1 VTHAPAPL
9 TGPHRPG
16 ITTAAA
22 LAASAA
28 LALGSLAA
36 GTTAHAAVDDGLVLK
51 YNLTET
57 AGTVAEDSSGN
68 GRNGV
73 VSGDATLLGAEGLQL
88 GGSNAY
94 VKLPDDVMRGL
105 DSITVSTDVKIA
117 ADQGTPYFIWGL
129 GNTSNGA
136 GNGYLF
142 TTGNS
147 YRTSIASGNWSTEQT
162 TSANRDLARGAW
174 KTITYTLSGGTA
186 VLYEDGTE
194 VARKTGV
201 TITPGS
207 IGGGTT
213 TANYL
218 GRSVYSADK
227 YLKGQVRDFRIYDRA
242 LSADEVRELGYVS
255 PEQRVALDLQELTLG
270 DTSAVTTDLSLP
282 AAGPNGSVYTWS
294 STDPATVSADGAVTR
309 PAYRTGNASVT
320 LTATATSGGA
330 SASKSFAVT
339 VLEDI
344 SDRQK
349 TTEAAAAL
357 NVWDAD
363 AIRGNIT
370 LPTAGLHG
378 TKVEWKSGDDAVI
391 TATGEVTRPAY
402 GSKPAVLNLQ
412 ATVTAGK
419 AKEQKRFRV
428 TVLPL
433 PRAEAKEG
441 YAFAYFTGNDLAGEN
456 IYMAASRGNDALKW
470 DELNGG
476 KPVLSSSL
484 GTKGL
489 RDPFV
494 IRSPEGDKFYLIAT
508 DLSIGSGTSWDA
520 SQRQGSRYIEV
531 WESTD
536 LVNWSAQRH
545 VKVSPDTAGNTWAP
559 EAHYDAR
566 IGAYVVY
573 WASKIY
579 ADNDPNHSG
588 GTYNKMMYA
597 TTRDFRTFSEAKV
610 WNDPGNSVID
620 STVIEE
626 GGTFYRFTKDEGQVS
641 GCLDIMQ
648 EKSDDLLAVDLPATS
663 PRNWTL
669 MGNCIGKKAG
679 TGGVEGPTVFKSNTG
694 DKYYLFVD
702 EFGGRGYIPL
712 ESTSLENPDWK
723 LSTNYELPRAPR
735 HGTVLPVT
743 KTELERLRTQLG

>member
-1 VTHAPAPL
+1 MA
-9 TGPHRPG
+9 
-16 ITTAAA
+16 TAAA

-28 LALGSLAA
+28 LALGGLVAA
-36 GTTAHAAVDDGLVLK
+36 APAHSAVDDGLVLK
-51 YNLTET
+51 YNLTEA

-68 GRNGV
+68 GRNGTI
-73 VSGDATLLGAEGLQL
+73 SGDATRLGGEGLQL
-88 GGSNAY
+88 GGTDAH
-94 VKLPDDVMRGL
+94 VRLPNDVMRGL

-117 ADQGTPYFIWGL
+117 ADQGAPYFIWGL
-129 GNTSNGA
+129 GNTTNGT

-142 TTGNS
+142 TTGS
-147 YRTSIASGNWSTEQT
+147 AYRTSIATGNWATEQT

-194 VARKTGV
+194 VARKSGV

-218 GRSVYSADK
+218 GRSVYSGDK
-227 YLKGQVRDFRIYDRA
+227 YLKGQVRDFRIYNRA

-255 PEQRVALDLQELTLG
+255 PDQRVALDLQDLSLG
-270 DTSAVTTDLSLP
+270 DTSAVTANLKLP
-282 AAGPNGSVYTWS
+282 ATGPNGSAYTWAS
-294 STDPATVSADGAVTR
+294 SDPATVSVQGSVTR
-309 PAYRTGNASVT
+309 PANGTGDAAVT
-320 LTATATSGGA
+320 LTATATSGAA
-330 SASKSFAVT
+330 SASKTFTVT
-339 VLEDI
+339 VPEDI
-344 SDRQK
+344 SDDQK
-349 TTEAAAAL
+349 VTEAAAAL
-357 NVWDAD
+357 TVWDAD

-370 LPTAGLHG
+370 LPTAGLYG
-378 TKVEWKSGDDAVI
+378 TAVEWKSNDDAVL
-391 TATGEVTRPAY
+391 TSTGEVTRPAY
-402 GSKPAVLNLQ
+402 GSKSAVLNLQ
-412 ATVTAGK
+412 ATVTLGK
-419 AKEQKRFRV
+419 AKTKKKFRV

-433 PRAEAKEG
+433 PKAEAKEG

-476 KPVLSSSL
+476 NPVLKSGL

-489 RDPFV
+489 RDPFI
-494 IRSPEGDKFYLIAT
+494 IRSPEGDKFYMIAT
-508 DLSIGSGTSWDA
+508 DLSIGSGTSWDS
-520 SQRQGSRYIEV
+520 SQRQGSKYIEV

-559 EAHYDAR
+559 EAHYDEK

-573 WASKIY
+573 WASKLY
-579 ADNDPNHSG
+579 ADNDPNHTG
-588 GTYNKMMYA
+588 GTYNKMMYS
-597 TTRDFRTFSEAKV
+597 TTRDFRTFTEAKV

-620 STVIEE
+620 STVIKE
-626 GGTFYRFTKDEGQVS
+626 GDTYYRFTKDEGQVS

-648 EKSDDLLAVDLPATS
+648 EKSSDLLAIDVPATN
-663 PRNWTL
+663 PRNWSL
-669 MGNCIGKKAG
+669 MANCIGKKAG
-679 TGGVEGPTVFKSNTG
+679 TGGVEGPTIFKSNTEE
-694 DKYYLFVD
+694 KYYLFVD

-743 KTELERLRTQLG
+743 RAELERLHSQL

>member
-1 VTHAPAPL
+1 MLPTHPRAR
-9 TGPHRPG
+9 TGPA
-16 ITTAAA
+16 ITMAAA

-28 LALGSLAA
+28 LALGGLVAA
-36 GTTAHAAVDDGLVLK
+36 APANAAVDDGLVLK
-51 YNLTET
+51 YNLTDT
-57 AGTVAEDSSGN
+57 AGTVAQDSSGN
-68 GRNGV
+68 GRDGV
-73 VSGDATLLGAEGLQL
+73 ISGDATSLGSEGLRL
-88 GGSNAY
+88 GGSNGH
-94 VKLPDDVMRGL
+94 VRLPNDVMRGL

-129 GNTSNGA
+129 GNTSNGT

-142 TTGNS
+142 TTGNA
-147 YRTSIASGNWSTEQT
+147 YRTSIATGNWSTEQT

-186 VLYEDGTE
+186 VLYEDGAE

-207 IGGGTT
+207 IGAGTT

-218 GRSVYSADK
+218 GRSVYSGDK
-227 YLKGQVRDFRIYDRA
+227 YLKGQVRDFRIYNRA

-255 PEQRVALDLQELTLG
+255 PEQRVALDLQELSLG
-270 DTSAVTTDLSLP
+270 DTSAVTANLTLP
-282 AAGPNGSVYTWS
+282 ASGPNGSAYSWS
-294 STDPATVSADGAVTR
+294 SSNPAIVSADGTVTR
-309 PAYRTGNASVT
+309 PAYRSGNAAVT
-320 LTATATSGGA
+320 LTATASSGGA
-330 SASKSFAVT
+330 SASKSFDIT

-344 SDRQK
+344 SDDQK
-349 TTEAAAAL
+349 VSEASVAL
-357 NVWDAD
+357 TVWDAD

-378 TKVEWKSGDDAVI
+378 TTVEWKSGDDAVI
-391 TATGEVTRPAY
+391 TDTGEVTRPAY
-402 GSKPAVLNLQ
+402 GSKSAVLNLQ
-412 ATVTAGK
+412 ATVSFGK
-419 AKEQKRFRV
+419 AKVRKKFRV

-433 PRAEAKEG
+433 PKAEAKEG

-456 IYMAASRGNDALKW
+456 IYLAASRGNDALKW

-476 KPVLSSSL
+476 KPVLTSSL

-536 LVNWSAQRH
+536 LVSWSAQRH

-559 EAHYDAR
+559 EAHYDAT

-597 TTRDFRTFSEAKV
+597 TTRDFRTFTEAKV

-626 GGTFYRFTKDEGQVS
+626 NGTFYRFTKDEGQVS

-648 EKSDDLLAVDLPATS
+648 EKSDDLLAVDLPGSS
-663 PRNWTL
+663 PRNWSL
-669 MGNCIGKKAG
+669 MVNCIGKKAG

-723 LSTNYELPRAPR
+723 LATNYELPRAPR

-743 KTELERLRTQLG
+743 KTELDRLRSQLG

>member
-1 VTHAPAPL
+1 MLPTHSRAR
-9 TGPHRPG
+9 TGPAL
-16 ITTAAA
+16 ITAAA
-22 LAASAA
+22 LVLGGLAASAP
-28 LALGSLAA
+28 
-36 GTTAHAAVDDGLVLK
+36 AHAAVDDGLVLK
-51 YNLTET
+51 YNLTEA

-73 VSGDATLLGAEGLQL
+73 ISGDATSLGSEGLQL
-88 GGSNAY
+88 GGTNGH
-94 VKLPDDVMRGL
+94 VRLPNDVMRGL
-105 DSITVSTDVKIA
+105 SSITVSTDVKIA
-117 ADQGTPYFIWGL
+117 ADQGAPYFIWGM
-129 GNTSNGA
+129 GNTTNGT

-142 TTGNS
+142 TTGNA
-147 YRTSIASGNWSTEQT
+147 YRTSIATGNWSTEQT
-162 TSANRDLARGAW
+162 LSANRDLARGAW

-218 GRSVYSADK
+218 GRSVYSGDR
-227 YLKGQVRDFRIYDRA
+227 YLKGQVRDFRIYNRA

-255 PEQRVALDLQELTLG
+255 PEQRVALDLQELSLG
-270 DTSAVTTDLSLP
+270 DTSAVIANLKLP
-282 AAGPNGSVYTWS
+282 LTGPNGSAYTWS
-294 STDPATVSADGAVTR
+294 SSDPATVSAQGAVTR
-309 PAYRTGNASVT
+309 PAHGTGDAAVT

-330 SASKSFAVT
+330 SASKSFTVT
-339 VLEDI
+339 VPEDI
-344 SDRQK
+344 SDDQK
-349 TTEAAAAL
+349 VTEAAAAL
-357 NVWDAD
+357 KVWDAD
-363 AIRGNIT
+363 AVRGNIT
-370 LPTAGLHG
+370 LPTAGLYG
-378 TKVEWKSGDDAVI
+378 TKVAWESSDSAVI
-391 TATGEVTRPAY
+391 TGTGEVTRPAF
-402 GSKPAVLNLQ
+402 GSEPAKLNLH
-412 ATVTAGK
+412 ATVSLGK
-419 AKEQKRFRV
+419 TKDRKKFRV

-433 PRAEAKEG
+433 PKAEAKEG
-441 YAFAYFTGNDLAGEN
+441 YAFAYFTGNNLAGEN

-476 KPVLSSSL
+476 KPVLKSGL

-489 RDPFV
+489 RDPFI
-494 IRSPEGDKFYLIAT
+494 IRSPEGDKFYMIAT
-508 DLSIGSGTSWDA
+508 DLSIGSGTSWDS
-520 SQRQGSRYIEV
+520 SQRQGSQYIEV

-536 LVNWSAQRH
+536 LVNWSEQRH

-559 EAHYDAR
+559 EAHYDEK

-579 ADNDPNHSG
+579 ADNDPDHTG
-588 GTYNKMMYA
+588 GTHNKMMYS
-597 TTRDFRTFSEAKV
+597 TTRDFRTFTEAKV

-620 STVIEE
+620 STVIKE
-626 GGTFYRFTKDEGQVS
+626 GDTYYRFTKDEGQVS

-648 EKSDDLLAVDLPATS
+648 EKSGDLLAVDMPATN

-669 MGNCIGKKAG
+669 MANCIGKKAG
-679 TGGVEGPTVFKSNTG
+679 TGGVEGPTIFKSNTEE
-694 DKYYLFVD
+694 KYYLFVD

-712 ESTSLENPDWK
+712 ESTSLENPNWK
-723 LSTNYELPRAPR
+723 LSSNYELPRAPR

-743 KTELERLRTQLG
+743 KTELERLRSRLG

>member
-1 VTHAPAPL
+1 MLPIHPRAR
-9 TGPHRPG
+9 TGPAL
-16 ITTAAA
+16 TTAAA

-28 LALGSLAA
+28 LALGGLVAA
-36 GTTAHAAVDDGLVLK
+36 APAHAAVDDGLVLK
-51 YNLTET
+51 YNLTDT
-57 AGTVAEDSSGN
+57 AAGTVAQDSSGN

-73 VSGDATLLGAEGLQL
+73 ISGDATALGSEGLQL
-88 GGSNAY
+88 GGSNGY
-94 VKLPDDVMRGL
+94 VKLPNDVMRGL

-117 ADQGTPYFIWGL
+117 ADQSSPYFIWGL
-129 GNTSNGA
+129 GNTTNGT

-142 TTGNS
+142 TTGNA
-147 YRTSIASGNWSTEQT
+147 YRTSIATGNWSTEQT
-162 TSANRDLARGAW
+162 LSANRDLARGAW

-207 IGGGTT
+207 IGAGTT

-218 GRSVYSADK
+218 GRSVYSGDK
-227 YLKGQVRDFRIYDRA
+227 YLKGQVRDFRIYNRA

-255 PEQRVALDLQELTLG
+255 PEQRVALDLQELSLG
-270 DTSAVTTDLSLP
+270 DTSAVTADLTLP
-282 AAGPNGSVYTWS
+282 TSGPNGSSYNWS
-294 STDPATVSADGAVTR
+294 SSNPAVVSADGTVTR
-309 PAYRTGNASVT
+309 PAYRSGNAAVT
-320 LTATATSGGA
+320 LTATATSGAA
-330 SASKSFAVT
+330 SASRSFDVT

-344 SDRQK
+344 SDDQK
-349 TTEAAAAL
+349 VSEASAAL
-357 NVWDAD
+357 TVWDAD

-391 TATGEVTRPAY
+391 TSTGEVTRPAY
-402 GSKPAVLNLQ
+402 GSKSAVLNLQ
-412 ATVTAGK
+412 ATVGLGK
-419 AKEQKRFRV
+419 AKAKKKFRV

-433 PRAEAKEG
+433 PKAEAKEG

-456 IYMAASRGNDALKW
+456 IYLAASRGNDALKW

-476 KPVLSSSL
+476 KPVLNSSL

-559 EAHYDAR
+559 EAHYDAK

-597 TTRDFRTFSEAKV
+597 TTRDFRTFTEAKV

-626 GGTFYRFTKDEGQVS
+626 NGSYYRFTKDEGQVS

-648 EKSDDLLAVDLPATS
+648 EKSDDLLAVDLPGTN
-663 PRNWTL
+663 PRNWSL

-679 TGGVEGPTVFKSNTG
+679 TGGVEGPTVFKSNAG

-712 ESTSLENPDWK
+712 ESSSLENPDWK

-743 KTELERLRTQLG
+743 KTELDRLHSQLG

>member
-255 PEQRVALDLQELTLG
+255 PEQRVTLDLQELTLG

>member
-1 VTHAPAPL
+1 MTHVPLRARSGPAL
-9 TGPHRPG
+9 L
-16 ITTAAA
+16 TAAA
-22 LAASAA
+22 L
-28 LALGSLAA
+28 LLGSVAA

-57 AGTVAEDSSGN
+57 AGTVAADSSGN
-68 GRNGV
+68 GRDGV
-73 VSGDATLLGAEGLQL
+73 ISGDATPLGGEGLQL
-88 GGSNAY
+88 GGNDGY
-94 VKLPDDVMRGL
+94 VRLPNDVMRGL

-117 ADQGTPYFIWGL
+117 PDQGTPYFIWGL

-147 YRTSIASGNWSTEQT
+147 YRTSIATGNWSTEQT
-162 TSANRDLARGAW
+162 LSANRDLARGAW

-227 YLKGQVRDFRIYDRA
+227 YLKGQVRDFRIYNRA
-242 LSADEVRELGYVS
+242 LSAGEVRELGYVS
-255 PEQRVALDLQELTLG
+255 PEQRVALDLQELSLG
-270 DTSAVTTDLSLP
+270 DTSGVTADLTLP
-282 AAGPNGSVYTWS
+282 AAGPNGSSFTWTS
-294 STDPATVSADGAVTR
+294 SDPATVSADGKVTR
-309 PAYRTGNASVT
+309 PAYRTGNATVT
-320 LTATATSGGA
+320 LTATASSGLA
-330 SASKSFAVT
+330 SASKSFTVT

-344 SDRQK
+344 SERQK
-349 TTEAAAAL
+349 ASEAAAAL
-357 NVWDAD
+357 TVWDAG

-378 TKVEWKSGDDAVI
+378 TKVDWKSSDPAVI
-391 TATGEVTRPAY
+391 TASGEVTRPAY
-402 GSKPAVLNLQ
+402 GEAPVELRLL

-419 AKEQKRFRV
+419 TKEQKRFRV

-433 PRAEAKEG
+433 PKAEAKEG

-476 KPVLSSSL
+476 KPVLNSSL

-494 IRSPEGDKFYLIAT
+494 IRSPEGDKFYLVAT

-536 LVNWSAQRH
+536 LVNWSEQRH

-559 EAHYDAR
+559 EAHYDEK

-579 ADNDPNHSG
+579 AASDPNHTG

-597 TTRDFRTFSEAKV
+597 TTRDFRTFTEAKV

-648 EKSDDLLAVDLPATS
+648 EKSDDLLAVDLPATN

-669 MGNCIGKKAG
+669 MGNCIGRNAG

-712 ESTSLENPDWK
+712 ESASLENPDWK
-723 LSTNYELPRAPR
+723 LSANYELPRAPR

-743 KTELERLRTQLG
+743 RTELERLRSQLG

>member
-1 VTHAPAPL
+1 MLPL
-9 TGPHRPG
+9 HSRARTGPA

-88 GGSNAY
+88 GGSNGY

-255 PEQRVALDLQELTLG
+255 PEQRVTLDLQELTLG

-294 STDPATVSADGAVTR
+294 STNPATVSADGAVTR

>member
-1 VTHAPAPL
+1 MTHVPLRARSGPAL
-9 TGPHRPG
+9 L
-16 ITTAAA
+16 TAAA
-22 LAASAA
+22 L
-28 LALGSLAA
+28 LLGSVAA

-57 AGTVAEDSSGN
+57 AGTVAADSSGN
-68 GRNGV
+68 GRDGV
-73 VSGDATLLGAEGLQL
+73 ISGDATPLGGEGLQL
-88 GGSNAY
+88 GGNDGY
-94 VKLPDDVMRGL
+94 VRLPNDVMRGL

-117 ADQGTPYFIWGL
+117 PDQGTPYFIWGL

-147 YRTSIASGNWSTEQT
+147 YRTSIATGNWSTEQT
-162 TSANRDLARGAW
+162 LSANRDLARGAW

-227 YLKGQVRDFRIYDRA
+227 YLKGQVRDFRIYNRA
-242 LSADEVRELGYVS
+242 LSAGEVRELGYVS
-255 PEQRVALDLQELTLG
+255 PEQRVALDLQELSLG
-270 DTSAVTTDLSLP
+270 DTSGVTADLTLP
-282 AAGPNGSVYTWS
+282 AAGPNGSSFTWTS
-294 STDPATVSADGAVTR
+294 SDPATVSADGKVTR
-309 PAYRTGNASVT
+309 PAYRTGNATVT
-320 LTATATSGGA
+320 LTATASSGLA
-330 SASKSFAVT
+330 SASKSFTVT

-344 SDRQK
+344 SERQK
-349 TTEAAAAL
+349 ASEAAAAL
-357 NVWDAD
+357 TVWDAG

-378 TKVEWKSGDDAVI
+378 TKVDWKSSDPAVI
-391 TATGEVTRPAY
+391 TASGEVTRPAY
-402 GSKPAVLNLQ
+402 GEAPVELRLL

-419 AKEQKRFRV
+419 TKEQKRFRV

-433 PRAEAKEG
+433 PKAEAKEG

-476 KPVLSSSL
+476 KPVLNSSL

-559 EAHYDAR
+559 EAHYDEK

-579 ADNDPNHSG
+579 AASDPSHTG

-597 TTRDFRTFSEAKV
+597 TTRDFRTFTEAKV

-648 EKSDDLLAVDLPATS
+648 EKSDDLLAVDLPATN

-669 MGNCIGKKAG
+669 MGNCIGRNAG

-712 ESTSLENPDWK
+712 ESASLENPDWK
-723 LSTNYELPRAPR
+723 LSANYELPRAPR

-743 KTELERLRTQLG
+743 RTELERLRSQLG

>member
-1 VTHAPAPL
+1 MLPPHVRAR
-9 TGPHRPG
+9 TGPALTTTAG
-16 ITTAAA
+16 AVATAAA
-22 LAASAA
+22 LVLGGLTAGAPAS
-28 LALGSLAA
+28 
-36 GTTAHAAVDDGLVLK
+36 AAVDDGLVLK
-51 YNLTET
+51 YSLTEP
-57 AGTVAEDSSGN
+57 AGTIVEDSSGN
-68 GRNGV
+68 GRNGEI
-73 VSGDATLLGAEGLQL
+73 SGDATRLGSEGLQL
-88 GGSNAY
+88 GGTNGH
-94 VKLPDDVMRGL
+94 VRLPNDVMRGL
-105 DSITVSTDVKIA
+105 TSITVSTDVKIA
-117 ADQGTPYFIWGL
+117 SDQGAPYFIWGM
-129 GNTSNGA
+129 GNTTNGA

-162 TSANRDLARGAW
+162 ISANRDLAREAW
-174 KTITYTLSGGTA
+174 KTLTYTLNGGTA

-194 VARKTGV
+194 VARKSGV

-218 GRSVYSADK
+218 GRSVYSGDK
-227 YLKGQVRDFRIYDRA
+227 YLKGQVRDFRIYNRA
-242 LSADEVRELGYVS
+242 LSASEVRELGYIS
-255 PEQRVALDLQELTLG
+255 PEQRVTLDLQELSLG
-270 DTSAVTTDLSLP
+270 DTSAVTVNLKLP
-282 AAGPNGSVYTWS
+282 VTGPNGSAYTWS
-294 STDPATVSADGAVTR
+294 SSDPTVVSAQGAVTR
-309 PAYRTGNASVT
+309 PAHGTGNAAVT
-320 LTATATSGGA
+320 LTARATSGGA
-330 SASKSFAVT
+330 SASKAFTVT

-344 SDRQK
+344 SDEQK
-349 TTEAAAAL
+349 VSEAAAAL
-357 NVWDAD
+357 NIWDAE

-370 LPTAGLHG
+370 LPAAGLHG
-378 TKVEWKSGDDAVI
+378 TDVDWQSSDEPVI

-402 GSKPAVLNLQ
+402 GSEPAKLNLH
-412 ATVTAGK
+412 ATVSIGK
-419 AKEQKRFRV
+419 TKIRKKFRV

-433 PRAEAKEG
+433 PKAEAKEG

-456 IYMAASRGNDALKW
+456 IFMAASRGNDALKW

-476 KPVLSSSL
+476 KPVLKSGL

-489 RDPFV
+489 RDPFI
-494 IRSPEGDKFYLIAT
+494 IRSPEGDKFYMIAT
-508 DLSIGSGTSWDA
+508 DLSIGGGTSWDS
-520 SQRQGSRYIEV
+520 SQRQGSQYIEV

-536 LVNWSAQRH
+536 LVNWSEQRH

-559 EAHYDAR
+559 EAHYDEK

-579 ADNDPNHSG
+579 NANDPAHAG
-588 GTYNKMMYA
+588 GTHNKMMYS
-597 TTRDFRTFSEAKV
+597 TTRDFRTFTEAKV

-620 STVIEE
+620 STVIKE
-626 GGTFYRFTKDEGQVS
+626 GDTFYRFTKDEGRVS

-648 EKSDDLLAVDLPATS
+648 EKSDDLLAVDLPATN
-663 PRNWTL
+663 PRNWAL

-679 TGGVEGPTVFKSNTG
+679 TGGVEGPTIVKSNTEE
-694 DKYYLFVD
+694 KYYLFVD

-723 LSTNYELPRAPR
+723 LSTDYELPRAPR

-743 KTELERLRTQLG
+743 KAELERLRSQLG

>member
-1 VTHAPAPL
+1 MTLRAR
-9 TGPHRPG
+9 TGPAVL
-16 ITTAAA
+16 TAAA
-22 LAASAA
+22 LVF
-28 LALGSLAA
+28 GGLAA
-36 GTTAHAAVDDGLVLK
+36 GDPAQAAIDDGLVLK
-51 YNLTET
+51 YNLTELT
-57 AGTVAEDSSGN
+57 GSVAEDSSGN

-73 VSGDATLLGAEGLQL
+73 ISGDASRLGDEGLQL
-88 GGSNAY
+88 GGTNAH
-94 VKLPDDVMRGL
+94 VRLPNDVMRGL
-105 DSITVSTDVKIA
+105 DSITVSTDVKLATDQA
-117 ADQGTPYFIWGL
+117 APYFIWGL

-147 YRTSIASGNWSTEQT
+147 YRTSIASGNWATEQT

-174 KTITYTLSGGTA
+174 KTITYTLTGGTA

-194 VARKTGV
+194 VARKSGV
-201 TITPGS
+201 TITPAS
-207 IGGGTT
+207 IGGGSTS
-213 TANYL
+213 ANYL
-218 GRSVYSADK
+218 GRSVYSGDK
-227 YLKGQVRDFRIYDRA
+227 YLKGQVRDFRIYNRA
-242 LSADEVRELGYVS
+242 LSAAEVRELGYVS
-255 PEQRVALDLQELTLG
+255 PEQRVALDLQDLSLG
-270 DTSAVTTDLSLP
+270 DTTAVTADLKLP
-282 AAGPNGSVYTWS
+282 LTGPNGSAYTWTSSNEGIVS
-294 STDPATVSADGAVTR
+294 STGAVTR
-309 PAYRTGNASVT
+309 PAHGTGNATVT
-320 LTATATSGGA
+320 LTATATSGAA
-330 SASKSFAVT
+330 SAPKSFTVT
-339 VLEDI
+339 VPEDI
-344 SDRQK
+344 SDDQK
-349 TTEAAAAL
+349 VSEATAAL

-378 TKVEWKSGDDAVI
+378 TSVEWKSNDDAVV
-391 TATGEVTRPAY
+391 TPTGEVTRPTY
-402 GSKPAVLNLQ
+402 GSKSVVLNLQ
-412 ATVTAGK
+412 ASVTLGK
-419 AKEQKRFRV
+419 AKDKKKFRV

-433 PRAEAKEG
+433 PKTEAKEG
-441 YAFAYFTGNDLAGEN
+441 YAFSYFTGNDIAGEN
-456 IYMAASRGNDALKW
+456 IFMAASRGNDALKW

-476 KPVLSSSL
+476 KPVVKSNL

-494 IRSPEGDKFYLIAT
+494 IRSPEGDKFYMIAT

-520 SQRQGSRYIEV
+520 SQRQGSQYLEV

-536 LVNWSAQRH
+536 LVNWSEQRH

-559 EAHYDAR
+559 EAHYDEK

-588 GTYNKMMYA
+588 GTHNKMMYS

-610 WNDPGNSVID
+610 WNDPGDSVID
-620 STVIEE
+620 STVIKE
-626 GGTFYRFTKDEGQVS
+626 GDTYYRFTKDEARVS

-648 EKSDDLLAVDLPATS
+648 EKSKDLLAVDLPATN
-663 PRNWTL
+663 PRNWSL
-669 MGNCIGKKAG
+669 MANCIGKNAG

-694 DKYYLFVD
+694 EKYYLFVD

-723 LSTNYELPRAPR
+723 LASNYELPRAPR

-743 KTELERLRTQLG
+743 KTELERLRSQLG

>member
-1 VTHAPAPL
+1 MLPTHSRAR
-9 TGPHRPG
+9 TGPAM
-16 ITTAAA
+16 TVAAA

-28 LALGSLAA
+28 LALGGLVAA
-36 GTTAHAAVDDGLVLK
+36 APAHSAVDDGLVLK
-51 YNLTET
+51 YNLTEA

-73 VSGDATLLGAEGLQL
+73 ISGDATPLGGEGLQL
-88 GGSNAY
+88 GGTNAH
-94 VKLPDDVMRGL
+94 VRLPNDVMRGL

-117 ADQGTPYFIWGL
+117 ADQGAPYFIWGM
-129 GNTSNGA
+129 GNTTSGT

-147 YRTSIASGNWSTEQT
+147 YRTSIASGNWATEQT

-218 GRSVYSADK
+218 GRSVYAGDK
-227 YLKGQVRDFRIYDRA
+227 YLKGQVRDFRVYNRA

-255 PEQRVALDLQELTLG
+255 PEQRVALDLQDLSLG
-270 DTSAVTTDLSLP
+270 DTSAVTAGLKLP
-282 AAGPNGSVYTWS
+282 TAGPNGSAYTWS
-294 STDPATVSADGAVTR
+294 SSDPATVSAQGAVTR
-309 PAYRTGNASVT
+309 PANGTGDATVT
-320 LTATATSGGA
+320 LSATATSGDA
-330 SASKSFAVT
+330 SASKSFTVT
-339 VLEDI
+339 VPEDI
-344 SDRQK
+344 SDDQK
-349 TTEAAAAL
+349 VTEASAAL

-378 TKVEWKSGDDAVI
+378 TAVEWKSNDAAVI

-402 GSKPAVLNLQ
+402 GSKAAVLNLQ
-412 ATVTAGK
+412 ATVALGK
-419 AKEQKRFRV
+419 AKAKKKFRV

-433 PRAEAKEG
+433 PKAEAKEG

-476 KPVLSSSL
+476 NPVLKSGL

-489 RDPFV
+489 RDPFI
-494 IRSPEGDKFYLIAT
+494 IRSPEGDKFYMIAT
-508 DLSIGSGTSWDA
+508 DLSIGSGTSWDS
-520 SQRQGSRYIEV
+520 SQRQGSQYIEV

-536 LVNWSAQRH
+536 LVTWSGQRH
-545 VKVSPDTAGNTWAP
+545 VNVSPDTAGNTWAP
-559 EAHYDAR
+559 EAHYDAK

-579 ADNDPNHSG
+579 AENDPNHTG
-588 GTYNKMMYA
+588 GTYNKMMYS
-597 TTRDFRTFSEAKV
+597 TTRDFRTFTEAKV

-620 STVIEE
+620 STVIKE
-626 GGTFYRFTKDEGQVS
+626 GDTYYRFTKDEGQVS

-648 EKSDDLLAVDLPATS
+648 EKSSDLLAIDLPATN

-679 TGGVEGPTVFKSNTG
+679 TGGVEGPTIFKSNTEE
-694 DKYYLFVD
+694 KYYLFVD

-743 KTELERLRTQLG
+743 KTELERLHSQL

>member
-1 VTHAPAPL
+1 MFLAPFRARR
-9 TGPHRPG
+9 GPAL
-16 ITTAAA
+16 ITAAA
-22 LAASAA
+22 VM
-28 LALGSLAA
+28 LGGLAA
-36 GTTAHAAVDDGLVLK
+36 GSPAQAAVDDGLVLK

-73 VSGDATLLGAEGLQL
+73 ISGDATTLGTEGLQL
-88 GGSNAY
+88 GGTNGH
-94 VKLPDDVMRGL
+94 VRLPNDVMRGL
-105 DSITVSTDVKIA
+105 DSITVSTDVKISP
-117 ADQGTPYFIWGL
+117 DQGAPYFIWGM
-129 GNTSNGA
+129 GNTSNGI

-147 YRTSIASGNWSTEQT
+147 HRTAIASGNWATEQST
-162 TSANRDLARGAW
+162 NAGRDLGRGAW

-227 YLKGQVRDFRIYDRA
+227 YLKGQVRDFRIYNRA

-255 PEQRVALDLQELTLG
+255 PEQRVALDLQNLSLG
-270 DTSAVTTDLSLP
+270 DTSAVVSDLKLP
-282 AAGPNGSVYTWS
+282 LTGPNGSAYTWS
-294 STDPATVSADGAVTR
+294 SSDAAIVSAQGAVTR
-309 PAYRTGNASVT
+309 PAHGEGTATVT
-320 LTATATSGGA
+320 LSATASWGGA
-330 SASKSFAVT
+330 SASRTFSVT
-339 VLEDI
+339 VPEDI
-344 SDRQK
+344 SDAQK
-349 TTEAAAAL
+349 VSEATAAL
-357 NVWDAD
+357 NVWDAE

-370 LPTAGLHG
+370 LPTTGLHG
-378 TKVEWKSGDDAVI
+378 TTVEWKSSDVSVI
-391 TATGEVTRPAY
+391 TATGEVTRPGY
-402 GSKPAVLNLQ
+402 GNRAAELNLQ
-412 ATVTAGK
+412 ATVTLGK
-419 AKEQKRFRV
+419 AKDKKKFRT

-433 PRAEAKEG
+433 PKDEAKEG

-456 IYMAASRGNDALKW
+456 IFMAASRGNDALKW

-476 KPVLSSSL
+476 KPVLKSGL

-494 IRSPEGDKFYLIAT
+494 IRSPEGDKFYMIAT

-520 SQRQGSRYIEV
+520 SQRQGSQYIEV

-536 LVNWSAQRH
+536 LVTWSAQRH

-559 EAHYDAR
+559 EAHYDET

-579 ADNDPNHSG
+579 ADNDPSHSG
-588 GTYNKMMYA
+588 GTYNKMMYS
-597 TTRDFRTFSEAKV
+597 TTRDFRTFTEPKV
-610 WNDPGNSVID
+610 WNDPRNSVID
-620 STVIEE
+620 STVIKE
-626 GGTFYRFTKDEGQVS
+626 GDTFYRFTKDEGRVS

-648 EKSDDLLAVDLPATS
+648 EKSDELLAVDLPATD
-663 PRNWTL
+663 PRNWAL
-669 MGNCIGKKAG
+669 MGNCIGKNAG
-679 TGGVEGPTVFKSNTG
+679 TSGVEGPTVFKSNTEQ
-694 DKYYLFVD
+694 KYYLFVD

-723 LSTNYELPRAPR
+723 LSSNYELPRAPR

-743 KTELERLRTQLG
+743 KAELEQLHGQLG

>member
-1 VTHAPAPL
+1 MLPTHSRARTGPALITAPAL
-9 TGPHRPG
+9 ALGG
-16 ITTAAA
+16 
-22 LAASAA
+22 LAASAP
-28 LALGSLAA
+28 
-36 GTTAHAAVDDGLVLK
+36 AHAAVDDGLVLK
-51 YNLTET
+51 YNLTEA

-73 VSGDATLLGAEGLQL
+73 ISGDATSLGSEGLQL
-88 GGSNAY
+88 GGTNGH
-94 VKLPDDVMRGL
+94 VRLPNDVMRGL
-105 DSITVSTDVKIA
+105 NSITVSTDVKIA
-117 ADQGTPYFIWGL
+117 ADQGAPYFIWGM
-129 GNTSNGA
+129 GNTTNGT

-142 TTGNS
+142 TTGNA
-147 YRTSIASGNWSTEQT
+147 YRTSIATGNWSTEQT
-162 TSANRDLARGAW
+162 LSANRDLARGAW
-174 KTITYTLSGGTA
+174 KTITYTLSGGAA

-218 GRSVYSADK
+218 GRSVYSGDK
-227 YLKGQVRDFRIYDRA
+227 YLKGQVRDFRIYNRA

-255 PEQRVALDLQELTLG
+255 PEQRVALDLQELSLG
-270 DTSAVTTDLSLP
+270 DTSAVIANLKLP
-282 AAGPNGSVYTWS
+282 LTGPNGSAYTWS
-294 STDPATVSADGAVTR
+294 SSDPATVSAQGAVTR
-309 PAYRTGNASVT
+309 PAHGTGDATVT

-330 SASKSFAVT
+330 SASKSFTVT
-339 VLEDI
+339 VPEDI
-344 SDRQK
+344 SDDQK
-349 TTEAAAAL
+349 VTEAAAAL
-357 NVWDAD
+357 KVWDAD

-370 LPTAGLHG
+370 LPTAGLYG
-378 TKVEWKSGDDAVI
+378 TKVAWESSDSAVI
-391 TATGEVTRPAY
+391 TGTGEVTRPAF
-402 GSKPAVLNLQ
+402 GSEPAKLNLH
-412 ATVTAGK
+412 ATVSLGK
-419 AKEQKRFRV
+419 TKDRKKFRV
-428 TVLPL
+428 AVLPL
-433 PRAEAKEG
+433 PKAEAKEG

-476 KPVLSSSL
+476 QPILKSGL

-489 RDPFV
+489 RDPFI
-494 IRSPEGDKFYLIAT
+494 IRSPEGDKFYMIAT
-508 DLSIGSGTSWDA
+508 DLSIGSGTSWDS
-520 SQRQGSRYIEV
+520 SQRQGSQYIEV

-536 LVNWSAQRH
+536 LVNWSEQRH

-559 EAHYDAR
+559 EAHYDEK

-573 WASKIY
+573 WASKLY
-579 ADNDPNHSG
+579 ADNDPNHTG
-588 GTYNKMMYA
+588 GTHNKMMYS
-597 TTRDFRTFSEAKV
+597 TTRDFRTFTEAKV

-620 STVIEE
+620 STVIKE
-626 GGTFYRFTKDEGQVS
+626 GDTYYRFTKDEGQVS

-648 EKSDDLLAVDLPATS
+648 EKSGDLLAVDVPATN

-669 MGNCIGKKAG
+669 MANCIGRKAG
-679 TGGVEGPTVFKSNTG
+679 TGGVEGPTIFKSNTEE
-694 DKYYLFVD
+694 KYYLFVD

-743 KTELERLRTQLG
+743 KTELERLRSRLG

>member
-1 VTHAPAPL
+1 MLPTHSRARTGPALITAPAL
-9 TGPHRPG
+9 ALGG
-16 ITTAAA
+16 
-22 LAASAA
+22 LAASAP
-28 LALGSLAA
+28 
-36 GTTAHAAVDDGLVLK
+36 AHAAVDDGLVLK
-51 YNLTET
+51 YNLTEA

-73 VSGDATLLGAEGLQL
+73 ISGDATSLGSEGLQL
-88 GGSNAY
+88 GGTNGH
-94 VKLPDDVMRGL
+94 VRLPNDVMRGL
-105 DSITVSTDVKIA
+105 NSITVSTDVKIA
-117 ADQGTPYFIWGL
+117 ADQGAPYFIWGM
-129 GNTSNGA
+129 GNTTNGT

-142 TTGNS
+142 TTGNA
-147 YRTSIASGNWSTEQT
+147 YRTSIATGNWSTEQT
-162 TSANRDLARGAW
+162 LSANRDLARGAW

-201 TITPGS
+201 TITPGN

-218 GRSVYSADK
+218 GRSVYSGDK
-227 YLKGQVRDFRIYDRA
+227 YLKGQVRDFRIYNRA

-255 PEQRVALDLQELTLG
+255 PEQRVALDLQELSLG
-270 DTSAVTTDLSLP
+270 DTSAVIANLKLP
-282 AAGPNGSVYTWS
+282 LTGPNGSAYTWS
-294 STDPATVSADGAVTR
+294 SSDPATVSAQGAVTR
-309 PAYRTGNASVT
+309 PAHGTGDATVT

-330 SASKSFAVT
+330 SASKSFTVT
-339 VLEDI
+339 VPEDI
-344 SDRQK
+344 SDDQK
-349 TTEAAAAL
+349 VTEAAAAL
-357 NVWDAD
+357 KVWDAD

-370 LPTAGLHG
+370 LPTAGLYG
-378 TKVEWKSGDDAVI
+378 TKVAWESSDSAVI
-391 TATGEVTRPAY
+391 TGTGEVTRPAF
-402 GSKPAVLNLQ
+402 GSEPAKLNLH
-412 ATVTAGK
+412 ATVSLGK
-419 AKEQKRFRV
+419 TKDRKKFRV
-428 TVLPL
+428 AVLPL
-433 PRAEAKEG
+433 PKAEAKEG

-476 KPVLSSSL
+476 QPILKSGL

-489 RDPFV
+489 RDPFI
-494 IRSPEGDKFYLIAT
+494 IRSPEGDKFYMIAT
-508 DLSIGSGTSWDA
+508 DLSIGSGTSWDS
-520 SQRQGSRYIEV
+520 SQRQGSQYIEV

-536 LVNWSAQRH
+536 LVNWSEQRH

-559 EAHYDAR
+559 EAHYDEK

-573 WASKIY
+573 WASKLY
-579 ADNDPNHSG
+579 ADNDPNHTG
-588 GTYNKMMYA
+588 GTHNKMMYS
-597 TTRDFRTFSEAKV
+597 TTRDFRTFTEAKV

-620 STVIEE
+620 STVIKE
-626 GGTFYRFTKDEGQVS
+626 GDTYYRFTKDEGQVS

-648 EKSDDLLAVDLPATS
+648 EKSGDLLAVDVPATN

-669 MGNCIGKKAG
+669 MANCIGRKAG
-679 TGGVEGPTVFKSNTG
+679 TGGVEGPTIFKSNTEE
-694 DKYYLFVD
+694 KYYLFVD

-743 KTELERLRTQLG
+743 KTELERLRSRLG

>member
-1 VTHAPAPL
+1 MLPTRSRAR
-9 TGPHRPG
+9 TGPAL
-16 ITTAAA
+16 ITAAA
-22 LAASAA
+22 LALGGLIAA
-28 LALGSLAA
+28 AP
-36 GTTAHAAVDDGLVLK
+36 AHAAVDDGLVLK

-73 VSGDATLLGAEGLQL
+73 ISGDATTLGSEGLQL
-88 GGSNAY
+88 GGTNAH
-94 VKLPDDVMRGL
+94 VRLPNDVMRGL

-117 ADQGTPYFIWGL
+117 ADQGAPYFIWGM
-129 GNTSNGA
+129 GNTTGGT

-142 TTGNS
+142 TTGNA
-147 YRTSIASGNWSTEQT
+147 YRSSIASGNWSTEQT
-162 TSANRDLARGAW
+162 LSANRDLARGAW

-218 GRSVYSADK
+218 GRSVYSGDK
-227 YLKGQVRDFRIYDRA
+227 YLKGQVRDFRIYNRA
-242 LSADEVRELGYVS
+242 LRADEVRELGYVS
-255 PEQRVALDLQELTLG
+255 PEQRVALDLQDLSLG
-270 DTSAVTTDLSLP
+270 DTSAVTANLKLP
-282 AAGPNGSVYTWS
+282 ATGPNGAAYAWS
-294 STDPATVSADGAVTR
+294 SSDPAIVSAQGAVTR
-309 PAYRTGNASVT
+309 PAHGTGDATVT

-330 SASKSFAVT
+330 SASKSFTVT
-339 VLEDI
+339 VPEDI
-344 SDRQK
+344 SDDQK
-349 TTEAAAAL
+349 VAEAATAL

-363 AIRGNIT
+363 AIRGNIS
-370 LPTAGLHG
+370 LPTAGLYG
-378 TKVEWKSGDDAVI
+378 TKVAWESSDTAAIK
-391 TATGEVTRPAY
+391 ATGEVTRPGY
-402 GSKPAVLNLQ
+402 GSQPVKLNLH
-412 ATVTAGK
+412 ATVSLGK
-419 AKEQKRFRV
+419 TKDRKKFRV

-433 PRAEAKEG
+433 PKAEPKEG

-476 KPVLSSSL
+476 RPVLKSGL

-489 RDPFV
+489 RDPFI
-494 IRSPEGDKFYLIAT
+494 IRSPEGDKFYMIAT
-508 DLSIGSGTSWDA
+508 DLSIGSGTSWDS
-520 SQRQGSRYIEV
+520 SQRQGSQSIEV

-536 LVNWSAQRH
+536 LVNWSEQRH
-545 VKVSPDTAGNTWAP
+545 VKVSPDSAGNTWAP
-559 EAHYDAR
+559 EAHYDEK

-579 ADNDPNHSG
+579 ADNDPNHTG
-588 GTYNKMMYA
+588 GTHNKMMYS
-597 TTRDFRTFSEAKV
+597 TTRDFRTFTEAKV

-620 STVIEE
+620 STVIKE
-626 GGTFYRFTKDEGQVS
+626 GDSYYRFTKDEGQVS

-648 EKSDDLLAVDLPATS
+648 EKSSDLLAVDLPATN

-679 TGGVEGPTVFKSNTG
+679 TGGVEGPTIFKSNTEE
-694 DKYYLFVD
+694 KYYLFVD

-712 ESTSLENPDWK
+712 ESTSLENPNWK

-743 KTELERLRTQLG
+743 KEELERLHAQL

>member
-1 VTHAPAPL
+1 MFPTSSRAR
-9 TGPHRPG
+9 TGPAL
-16 ITTAAA
+16 IAA
-22 LAASAA
+22 AA
-28 LALGSLAA
+28 LALGGLTAA
-36 GTTAHAAVDDGLVLK
+36 APAHAAVDDGLVLK

-73 VSGDATLLGAEGLQL
+73 ISGDATTLGNEGLQL
-88 GGSNAY
+88 GGTNAH
-94 VKLPDDVMRGL
+94 VRLPNDVMRGL
-105 DSITVSTDVKIA
+105 ASITVSTDVKIA
-117 ADQGTPYFIWGL
+117 ADQGAPYFIWGM
-129 GNTSNGA
+129 GNTTNGT

-142 TTGNS
+142 TTGNA

-162 TSANRDLARGAW
+162 LSANRDLARGAW

-201 TITPGS
+201 TITPGN

-213 TANYL
+213 AANYL
-218 GRSVYSADK
+218 GRSVYSGDK
-227 YLKGQVRDFRIYDRA
+227 YLKGQVRDFRIYNRA

-255 PEQRVALDLQELTLG
+255 PEQRVALDLQDLSLG
-270 DTSAVTTDLSLP
+270 DTSAVTANLKLP
-282 AAGPNGSVYTWS
+282 LTGPNGSAYAWS
-294 STDPATVSADGAVTR
+294 SSDPATVSAQGAVTR
-309 PAYRTGNASVT
+309 PAHGTGDATVT
-320 LTATATSGGA
+320 LTATASSGGA
-330 SASKSFAVT
+330 SASKSFTVT
-339 VLEDI
+339 VPEDI
-344 SDRQK
+344 SDEQK
-349 TTEAAAAL
+349 VAEAAAAL

-370 LPTAGLHG
+370 LPTAGLYG
-378 TKVEWKSGDDAVI
+378 TKVAWESSEQSVV
-391 TATGEVTRPAY
+391 TATGKVTRPAY
-402 GSKPAVLNLQ
+402 GSAPAKLNLH
-412 ATVTAGK
+412 AIVSLGK
-419 AKEQKRFRV
+419 TKDRKKFRV

-433 PRAEAKEG
+433 PKAEAKEG

-476 KPVLSSSL
+476 KPVLKSGL

-489 RDPFV
+489 RDPFI
-494 IRSPEGDKFYLIAT
+494 IRSPEGDKFYMIAT
-508 DLSIGSGTSWDA
+508 DLSIGSGTSWDS
-520 SQRQGSRYIEV
+520 SQRQGSQYIEV

-536 LVNWSAQRH
+536 LVNWSGQRH

-559 EAHYDAR
+559 EAHYDEK

-579 ADNDPNHSG
+579 ADNDPNHTG
-588 GTYNKMMYA
+588 GTYNKMMYS
-597 TTRDFRTFSEAKV
+597 TTRDFRTFTEAKV

-620 STVIEE
+620 STVIKE
-626 GGTFYRFTKDEGQVS
+626 GDTYYRFTKDEGQVS

-648 EKSDDLLAVDLPATS
+648 EKSSDLLAVDLPATN

-679 TGGVEGPTVFKSNTG
+679 TGGVEGPTIFKSNTEE
-694 DKYYLFVD
+694 KYYLFVD

-712 ESTSLENPDWK
+712 ESTSLENPNWK

-743 KTELERLRTQLG
+743 KTELERLHAQL

>member
-1 VTHAPAPL
+1 MLPL
-9 TGPHRPG
+9 HSRARTGPA

-88 GGSNAY
+88 GGSNGY

-294 STDPATVSADGAVTR
+294 STNPATVSADGAVTR

>member
-1 VTHAPAPL
+1 M
-9 TGPHRPG
+9 
-16 ITTAAA
+16 TTAAA

-28 LALGSLAA
+28 LALGGLVAA
-36 GTTAHAAVDDGLVLK
+36 APAHSAVDDGLVLK
-51 YNLTET
+51 YNLTES

-73 VSGDATLLGAEGLQL
+73 ISGDATALGNEGLQL
-88 GGSNAY
+88 GGTNAH
-94 VKLPDDVMRGL
+94 VRLPNDVMRGL
-105 DSITVSTDVKIA
+105 DSITVTTDVKIA
-117 ADQGTPYFIWGL
+117 ADQGAPYFIWGM
-129 GNTSNGA
+129 GNTTNGT

-142 TTGNS
+142 TTGNA
-147 YRTSIASGNWSTEQT
+147 YRTSIANGNWSTEQT
-162 TSANRDLARGAW
+162 LSANRDLARSAW

-218 GRSVYSADK
+218 GRSVYSGDE
-227 YLKGQVRDFRIYDRA
+227 YLKGQVRDFRIYNRA
-242 LSADEVRELGYVS
+242 LSAAEVRELGYVS
-255 PEQRVALDLQELTLG
+255 PEQRVALDLQDLSLG
-270 DTSAVTTDLSLP
+270 DTSAVTANLKLP
-282 AAGPNGSVYTWS
+282 ATGPNGSAYSWS
-294 STDPATVSADGAVTR
+294 SSDPATVSAQGTVTR
-309 PAYRTGNASVT
+309 PANGTGDRTVT
-320 LTATATSGGA
+320 LTATATSGEA
-330 SASKSFAVT
+330 SASRAFTVT
-339 VLEDI
+339 VPEDI
-344 SDRQK
+344 SDGRK
-349 TTEAAAAL
+349 VSEATAAL

-363 AIRGNIT
+363 AVRGNIT
-370 LPTAGLHG
+370 LPAAGLHG
-378 TKVEWKSGDDAVI
+378 TRVEWTSSDESVV

-402 GSKPAVLNLQ
+402 GSEQARLNLH
-412 ATVTAGK
+412 ATVSLGK
-419 AKEQKRFRV
+419 TKARKKFRA

-433 PRAEAKEG
+433 PKAEVKEG

-476 KPVLSSSL
+476 KPVLKSGL

-489 RDPFV
+489 RDPFI
-494 IRSPEGDKFYLIAT
+494 IRSPEGDKFYMIAT
-508 DLSIGSGTSWDA
+508 DLSIGSGTSWDS
-520 SQRQGSRYIEV
+520 SQRQGSQYIEV

-536 LVNWSAQRH
+536 LVNWSGQRH

-559 EAHYDAR
+559 EAHYNEK

-573 WASKIY
+573 WASKLF
-579 ADNDPNHSG
+579 ADNDPNHTG
-588 GTYNKMMYA
+588 GTYNKMMYS
-597 TTRDFRTFSEAKV
+597 TTRDFRTFTEAKV

-620 STVIEE
+620 STVIKE
-626 GGTFYRFTKDEGQVS
+626 GDTFYRFTKDEGRVS

-648 EKSDDLLAVDLPATS
+648 EKSKDLLAVDLPTTN
-663 PRNWTL
+663 PRNWSL
-669 MGNCIGKKAG
+669 MGNCIGKNAG
-679 TGGVEGPTVFKSNTG
+679 TGGVEGPTVFKSNTEE
-694 DKYYLFVD
+694 KYYLFVD

-723 LSTNYELPRAPR
+723 LSTNFELPSAPR

-743 KTELERLRTQLG
+743 KTELERLHGQLG

>member
-1 VTHAPAPL
+1 MTHAPAPL

>member
-1 VTHAPAPL
+1 MTHVPLRARSGPAL
-9 TGPHRPG
+9 L
-16 ITTAAA
+16 TAAA
-22 LAASAA
+22 L
-28 LALGSLAA
+28 LLGSVAA

-57 AGTVAEDSSGN
+57 AGTVAADSSGN
-68 GRNGV
+68 GRDGV
-73 VSGDATLLGAEGLQL
+73 ISGDATPLGDEGLQL
-88 GGSNAY
+88 GGSNGH
-94 VKLPDDVMRGL
+94 VRLPNDVMRGL

-117 ADQGTPYFIWGL
+117 PDQGTPYFIWGL

-147 YRTSIASGNWSTEQT
+147 YRTSIATGNWSTEQT
-162 TSANRDLARGAW
+162 LSANRDLARGAW

-227 YLKGQVRDFRIYDRA
+227 YLKGQVRDFRIYNRA
-242 LSADEVRELGYVS
+242 LSAGEVRELGYVS
-255 PEQRVALDLQELTLG
+255 PEQRVALDLQELSLG
-270 DTSAVTTDLSLP
+270 DTSGVTADLTLP
-282 AAGPNGSVYTWS
+282 AAGPNGSSFTWTS
-294 STDPATVSADGAVTR
+294 SDPATVSADGKVTR
-309 PAYRTGNASVT
+309 PAYRTGNATVT
-320 LTATATSGGA
+320 LTATASSGLA
-330 SASKSFAVT
+330 SASKSFTVT

-344 SDRQK
+344 SERQK
-349 TTEAAAAL
+349 ASEAAAAL
-357 NVWDAD
+357 TVWDAG

-378 TKVEWKSGDDAVI
+378 TKVDWKSSDPAVI
-391 TATGEVTRPAY
+391 TASGEVTRPAY
-402 GSKPAVLNLQ
+402 GEAPVELRLL

-419 AKEQKRFRV
+419 TKEQKRFRV

-433 PRAEAKEG
+433 PKAEAKEG

-476 KPVLSSSL
+476 KPVLNSSL

-536 LVNWSAQRH
+536 LVNWSEQRH

-559 EAHYDAR
+559 EAHYDEK

-579 ADNDPNHSG
+579 AASDPNHTG

-597 TTRDFRTFSEAKV
+597 TTRDFRTFTEAKV

-626 GGTFYRFTKDEGQVS
+626 GGTYYRFAKDEGQVS

-648 EKSDDLLAVDLPATS
+648 EKSDDLLAVDLPATN

-669 MGNCIGKKAG
+669 MGNCIGRNAG

-712 ESTSLENPDWK
+712 ESASLENPDWR
-723 LSTNYELPRAPR
+723 LSANYELPRAPR

-743 KTELERLRTQLG
+743 RTELERLRSQLG

>member
-1 VTHAPAPL
+1 MGRPNESVSMLPTHSRAR
-9 TGPHRPG
+9 TGPAL
-16 ITTAAA
+16 ITAAV
-22 LAASAA
+22 
-28 LALGSLAA
+28 LALGGLAA
-36 GTTAHAAVDDGLVLK
+36 AAPAHAAVDDGLVLK
-51 YNLTET
+51 YNLTEA

-73 VSGDATLLGAEGLQL
+73 ISGDATSLGSEGLQL
-88 GGSNAY
+88 GGTSGH
-94 VKLPDDVMRGL
+94 VRLPNDVMRGL

-117 ADQGTPYFIWGL
+117 ADQGAPYFIWGL
-129 GNTSNGA
+129 GNTTNGT

-142 TTGNS
+142 TTGNA
-147 YRTSIASGNWSTEQT
+147 YRTSIATGNWSTEQT
-162 TSANRDLARGAW
+162 LSANRDLARGAW

-218 GRSVYSADK
+218 GRSVYTGDK
-227 YLKGQVRDFRIYDRA
+227 YLKGQVRDFRIYNRA

-255 PEQRVALDLQELTLG
+255 PEQRVALDLQDLSLG
-270 DTSAVTTDLSLP
+270 DTTAVTANLKLP
-282 AAGPNGSVYTWS
+282 ATGPNGSAYTWS
-294 STDPATVSADGAVTR
+294 SSDPARVSAQGAVTR
-309 PAYRTGNASVT
+309 PVNGAGDATVT
-320 LTATATSGGA
+320 LTATATSGEA
-330 SASKSFAVT
+330 SASKAFDVT
-339 VLEDI
+339 VPEDI
-344 SDRQK
+344 SDGQK
-349 TTEAAAAL
+349 VTEAAAAL

-370 LPTAGLHG
+370 LPAAGLYG
-378 TKVEWKSGDDAVI
+378 TKVAWESSELSVI

-402 GSKPAVLNLQ
+402 GSAPAKLNLH
-412 ATVTAGK
+412 ATVSLGK
-419 AKEQKRFRV
+419 TKVRKKFRV

-433 PRAEAKEG
+433 PKAEAKEG

-476 KPVLSSSL
+476 KPVLKSGL

-489 RDPFV
+489 RDPFI
-494 IRSPEGDKFYLIAT
+494 IRSPEGDKFYMIAT
-508 DLSIGSGTSWDA
+508 DLSIGSGTSWDS
-520 SQRQGSRYIEV
+520 SQRQGSQYIEV

-536 LVNWSAQRH
+536 LVNWSGQRH

-559 EAHYDAR
+559 EAHYDEK

-573 WASKIY
+573 WASKLY
-579 ADNDPNHSG
+579 AENDPNHTG
-588 GTYNKMMYA
+588 GTYNKMMYS
-597 TTRDFRTFSEAKV
+597 TTRDFRSFTEAKV

-620 STVIEE
+620 STVIKE
-626 GGTFYRFTKDEGQVS
+626 GDSYYRFTKDEGQVS

-648 EKSDDLLAVDLPATS
+648 EKSSDLLAVDLPATN

-679 TGGVEGPTVFKSNTG
+679 TGGVEGPTVFKSNTEQ
-694 DKYYLFVD
+694 KYYLFVD

-712 ESTSLENPDWK
+712 ESTSLENPNWK

-743 KTELERLRTQLG
+743 KTELERLHGQV

>member
-1 VTHAPAPL
+1 MLPL
-9 TGPHRPG
+9 HSRARTGPA

-51 YNLTET
+51 YNLTQT

-88 GGSNAY
+88 GGSNGY

-270 DTSAVTTDLSLP
+270 DTSAVTADLSLP